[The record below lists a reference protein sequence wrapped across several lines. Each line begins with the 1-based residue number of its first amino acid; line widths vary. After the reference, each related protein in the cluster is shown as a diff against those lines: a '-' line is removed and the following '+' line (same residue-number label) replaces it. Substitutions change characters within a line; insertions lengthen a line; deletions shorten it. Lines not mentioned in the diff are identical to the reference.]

1 VTKAA
6 VRAVPIVVLHIGPQD
21 TNKLPAA
28 DDEQL
33 VKTLSAHGTDPPFGN
48 GVGVGRL
55 HRCEDDLGT
64 GRAPHIIER
73 LVNLASRSRIRN
85 FHALA

>member
-1 VTKAA
+1 MTKAA
-6 VRAVPIVVLHIGPQD
+6 VRAVPIVVLDIGPQD
-21 TNKLPAA
+21 ADKLPAA

-33 VKTLSAHGTDPPFGN
+33 VKTLSTHGTDPPFGD

-55 HRCEDDLGT
+55 HRCEDDL
-64 GRAPHIIER
+64 APVER
-73 LVNLASRSRIRN
+73 QTSSNALVNLASRSRIRN

>member
-1 VTKAA
+1 M
-6 VRAVPIVVLHIGPQD
+6 RAVPIVVLHIGPQD

-55 HRCEDDLGT
+55 NRCEDDPGT